1 MNKRFFLSSH
11 HMSGNELKY
20 IKKVFESNHI
30 ASLGKYVNKFEEN
43 IKMINPKL
51 HSVSNKDL
59 LGNSV
64 RILSKK
70 GTCVKS

>member
-1 MNKRFFLSSH
+1 
-11 HMSGNELKY
+11 MSGNELKY
-20 IKKVFESNHI
+20 IKKVFESNYI
-30 ASLGKYVNKFEEN
+30 APLGEYVDRFEES